1 MRLLWGI
8 IFAKPDNAVLE
19 QFRDSQL
26 VENNVNVA
34 LYCFLN
40 SNQKKTGCDEYVDDQ
55 LNIASK
61 NLPKYPFHEKYGKK
75 YLEDICSMNGWSD
88 KNSILSFFSPQ
99 QPNCS
104 THQIS
109 YLSDPRS
116 RFLQITSQIFD
127 KSCEIKYSFKN

>member
-40 SNQKKTGCDEYVDDQ
+40 SNQKKTGCDEYVEDQ
-55 LNIASK
+55 LNVANK
-61 NLPKYPFHEKYGKK
+61 NLFKYPFDEKYGKN
-75 YLEDICSMNGWSD
+75 IW
-88 KNSILSFFSPQ
+88 
-99 QPNCS
+99 
-104 THQIS
+104 
-109 YLSDPRS
+109 
-116 RFLQITSQIFD
+116 QIFVLW
-127 KSCEIKYSFKN
+127 KARRAKKLFWTFFLGMT